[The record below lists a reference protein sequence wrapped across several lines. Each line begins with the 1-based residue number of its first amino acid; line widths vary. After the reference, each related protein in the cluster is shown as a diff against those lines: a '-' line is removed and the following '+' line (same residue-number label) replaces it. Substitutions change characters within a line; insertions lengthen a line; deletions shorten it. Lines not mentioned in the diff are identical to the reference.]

1 MGILLKREKQS
12 EFRMITSSSKNLI
25 LFTFLAF
32 MAFSA
37 SAQEKFSS
45 YLEPE
50 ISVNWNRPNR
60 WSFNFAFG
68 NRDIL
73 YDEQETQFTVQHVE
87 LTHFTSYEV
96 GFYGKVSLGLRY
108 RFREMFDDFNHD
120 EVRIIQQYSRERS
133 YNRVAL
139 AHRFRVEERFRDQTT
154 FRNRYRFSVEFPLN
168 GDRVDKNEFFLVTET
183 EALWSLGKYENPSF
197 EQRFGASLGRAIS
210 KDLKL
215 ELGTEYR
222 LDDYTNDTSGELF
235 ISTQLSISI

>member
-1 MGILLKREKQS
+1 
-12 EFRMITSSSKNLI
+12 MITSSSKNLV
-25 LFTFLAF
+25 LFVFLAF
-32 MAFSA
+32 MAFSTK
-37 SAQEKFSS
+37 AQDDFSS
-45 YLEPE
+45 FLEPE

-68 NRDIL
+68 NRDIF
-73 YDEQETQFTVQHVE
+73 YKNEETQFTVQHVE

-108 RFREMFDDFNHD
+108 RFREMFDNSNQD
-120 EVRIIQQYSRERS
+120 EIRVVQQYSRERS

-139 AHRFRVEERFRDQTT
+139 AHRFRLEERFRERTT

-183 EALWSLGKYENPSF
+183 EALWSLGKNEIPSF
-197 EQRFGASLGRAIS
+197 EQRFSTSLGRSIS
-210 KDLKL
+210 RDMKL

-222 LDDYTNDTSGELF
+222 LDDYTNDTAGELF
-235 ISTQLSISI
+235 FYTQLSISI

>member
-1 MGILLKREKQS
+1 
-12 EFRMITSSSKNLI
+12 MITSSSKQLFLI
-25 LFTFLAF
+25 IFLIFTVL
-32 MAFSA
+32 SA
-37 SAQEKFSS
+37 NAQDNFSS
-45 YLEPE
+45 FLEPE

-68 NRDIL
+68 NRDIF
-73 YDEQETQFTVQHVE
+73 YKNEETQFTVQHVE

-108 RFREMFDDFNHD
+108 RFREMFNNSNQD
-120 EVRIIQQYSRERS
+120 EVRVVQQYSRERS

-139 AHRFRVEERFRDQTT
+139 AHRFRLEERFRERTT

-183 EALWSLGKYENPSF
+183 EALWSLGKYEIPSF
-197 EQRFGASLGRAIS
+197 EQRFSTSLGRSIS
-210 KDLKL
+210 REVKL

-222 LDDYTNDTSGELF
+222 LDDYTNDTAGELF
-235 ISTQLSISI
+235 FYTQLSISI